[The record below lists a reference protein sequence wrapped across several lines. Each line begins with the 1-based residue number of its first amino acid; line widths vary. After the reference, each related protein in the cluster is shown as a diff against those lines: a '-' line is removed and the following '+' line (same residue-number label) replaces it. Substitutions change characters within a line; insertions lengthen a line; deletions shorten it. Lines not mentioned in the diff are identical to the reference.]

1 MEEEEGK
8 VESPE
13 AKKKR
18 FLDRWSSIINED
30 VQSLTRDPSE
40 QRPLSR
46 AYLSVCSASRSQN
59 KQAQDEKNQSI
70 DYIADSSK
78 KKVNFKEE
86 QVRSR
91 IRSNIISAGFPTMKV
106 DEVFGNI
113 DRLPESL
120 VQAYYDMIV
129 EDLKERVRKDP
140 DYQNKKGPDGK
151 SPFEF
156 LDRL

>member
-1 MEEEEGK
+1 M
-8 VESPE
+8 
-13 AKKKR
+13 
-18 FLDRWSSIINED
+18 
-30 VQSLTRDPSE
+30 
-40 QRPLSR
+40 
-46 AYLSVCSASRSQN
+46 
-59 KQAQDEKNQSI
+59 
-70 DYIADSSK
+70 ADSSK

-120 VQAYYDMIV
+120 VKAYYDMIV

-140 DYQNKKGPDGK
+140 DYQNNKGPDGK

-156 LDRL
+156 LDKL

>member
-8 VESPE
+8 SESAE

-18 FLDRWSSIINED
+18 FLDRWSSIISDD
-30 VQSLTRDPSE
+30 VQSMIRDPPV

-70 DYIADSSK
+70 DYMADISK

-86 QVRSR
+86 HVRSR
-91 IRSNIISAGFPTMKV
+91 IRSNLISAGFPTMKV

-113 DRLPESL
+113 DRLPETL

-129 EDLKERVRKDP
+129 EDL
-140 DYQNKKGPDGK
+140 
-151 SPFEF
+151 
-156 LDRL
+156 